1 MQDAVFKVKA
11 DLGANAVIL
20 HTRKIREGGFFGL
33 FGKKMIEV
41 IATVEDDRES
51 QLTKELRQE
60 LNVLREKVQKL
71 DKEKQETQQQKQQ
84 LENQQAQAQ
93 QPNLQ
98 YQHVQAQQQQLPQ
111 QNIQPNQQFSQQA
124 PLTQTLLQRFSG
136 GGSYQSVAQPVSQLL
151 FPGYVQKYAEKLST
165 EGVSLEMI
173 NEVCQ
178 GAMNSLE
185 VHELHKEECVYNA
198 LVDQITRRIVTY
210 PAIEIAQTRKVM
222 AFVGPTGVG
231 KTTTIAKL
239 AARIALQQRTKKVG
253 LITADTYRIAA
264 VEQLKT
270 YSDIIN
276 VPLRVI
282 YTGAELEQAL
292 KDLDY
297 CDLIFIDTAGR
308 SQKSESQMEQLK
320 DILPKQLI
328 DEIHLV
334 LAMNTRYDDMLEI
347 INKFNEPY
355 LSSLVFTK
363 RDETSK
369 KGVLLNVLKETGYKV
384 SYITFGQ
391 DVPEDIEEANPRKIA
406 EMILKE

>member
-33 FGKKMIEV
+33 FGKKMVEV
-41 IATVEDDRES
+41 IATIDDDRDS
-51 QLTKELRQE
+51 QLTKDLRQE
-60 LNVLREKVQKL
+60 LNMLREKVQKL
-71 DKEKQETQQQKQQ
+71 DQEKLEQQKLEQQ
-84 LENQQAQAQ
+84 KLEQQKLEQ
-93 QPNLQ
+93 QKLEQQKLQ
-98 YQHVQAQQQQLPQ
+98 EQQQQ
-111 QNIQPNQQFSQQA
+111 NQLQ
-124 PLTQTLLQRFSG
+124 QRFG
-136 GGSYQSVAQPVSQLL
+136 GGANYPNVGVPVPQLL
-151 FPGYVQKYAEKLST
+151 FPGQMQKYAEKLSH
-165 EGVSLEMI
+165 EGVSLEVI
-173 NEVCQ
+173 NEICQ
-178 GAMNSLE
+178 ALINHLE
-185 VHELHKEECVYNA
+185 VHELHKEEIVYSA
-198 LVDQITRRIVTY
+198 LVEQIAHRIVTY
-210 PAIEIAQTRKVM
+210 PPIEVSQSRKVM

-239 AARIALQQRTKKVG
+239 AARIALQQRQRKVG

-282 YTGAELEQAL
+282 YTGADLEQAL

-308 SQKSESQMEQLK
+308 SQKSDSQMEQLK
-320 DILPKQLI
+320 EILPKQLI

-334 LAMNTRYDDMLEI
+334 LAMNTGHEDMLEI
-347 INKFNEPY
+347 IQKFSEPY
-355 LSSLVFTK
+355 LTSLIFTK

-369 KGVLLNVLKETGYKV
+369 KGAFLNVLKETGHKV
-384 SYITFGQ
+384 SYVTFGQ
-391 DVPEDIEEANPRKIA
+391 DVPEDIEEANPRKLA
-406 EMILKE
+406 EMILRSNEV

>member
-33 FGKKMIEV
+33 FGKKMVEV
-41 IATVEDDRES
+41 IATIDDDRDS

-60 LNVLREKVQKL
+60 LNMLREKVQKL
-71 DKEKQETQQQKQQ
+71 DQEKLEQQKQEQ
-84 LENQQAQAQ
+84 QKHEQQKLEQQKLEQ
-93 QPNLQ
+93 QKLQ
-98 YQHVQAQQQQLPQ
+98 EQQQQNQLQ
-111 QNIQPNQQFSQQA
+111 QRFNGGANYQNIVPM
-124 PLTQTLLQRFSG
+124 P
-136 GGSYQSVAQPVSQLL
+136 QLL
-151 FPGYVQKYAEKLST
+151 FPGQMQKYAEKMSK
-165 EGVSLEMI
+165 EGVSLEII

-178 GAMNSLE
+178 ALINRLE
-185 VHELHKEECVYNA
+185 VHELHKDEVVYSA
-198 LVDQITRRIVTY
+198 LVEQMAHRIVTY
-210 PAIEIAQTRKVM
+210 PPIELSQSRKVM

-239 AARIALQQRTKKVG
+239 AARIALQQRQRKVG

-282 YTGAELEQAL
+282 YTGADLEQAL

-308 SQKSESQMEQLK
+308 SQKSDSQMEQLK
-320 DILPKQLI
+320 EILPKQLI

-334 LAMNTRYDDMLEI
+334 LSMNTGNEDMLEI
-347 INKFNEPY
+347 IQKFSEPY
-355 LSSLVFTK
+355 LTSLIFTK

-369 KGVLLNVLKETGYKV
+369 KGAFLNVLKETGHKV
-384 SYITFGQ
+384 SYVTFGQ
-391 DVPEDIEEANPRKIA
+391 DVPEDIEEASPRILA
-406 EMILKE
+406 EMILRSNEA